1 MLKYRSTSIVLILL
15 FIATSHVFTYSE
27 AIVNGFSDIET
38 YYFIAQN
45 GFVDNAI
52 ANYPQHHLE
61 RWGINV
67 IIGYIATT
75 LNLDLWNVYKVGV
88 ILCLLMSMLLIQSL
102 NWSVIQK
109 ITALALVIYNPYS
122 FRLYYAAPGMISD
135 CLFYT
140 SILAL
145 VVGIL
150 NRSNLLIIL
159 AITIS
164 AIARQTSLILIPI
177 LILLHIFNHISLKLA
192 MILSI
197 EISIIFV
204 VNKFITQHI
213 YGESTGGYFVQ
224 HAFGLYFWIK
234 ECYITGS
241 IVEPKVV
248 FDFFA
253 RYLIFLIGLIP
264 LILVIG
270 KKYWYYSVFILSFF
284 ILHVQPIAGG
294 PLLTS
299 GNIQRLSAY
308 GIPFLLPLLTAAN
321 FKIRYYIFLV
331 VFVIMSLH
339 HNYSILNYTSGKIY
353 IFGTIVILGAATS
366 LFMHKIIKT

>member
-1 MLKYRSTSIVLILL
+1 MLSKYRITSPAFILL
-15 FIATSHVFTYSE
+15 FIATSHIFTYNE
-27 AIVNGFSDIET
+27 AILNGFSDVET

-45 GFVDNAI
+45 GFFDNAI

-67 IIGYIATT
+67 VIGYIATT
-75 LNLDLWNVYKVGV
+75 LYLDLWNVYKAGV
-88 ILCLLMSMLLIQSL
+88 ILCMLMSALLIQSL
-102 NWSVIQK
+102 NWSDIQK
-109 ITALALVIYNPYS
+109 ITALVLIIYNPYS
-122 FRLYYAAPGMISD
+122 FRLYYAVPGMISD

-150 NRSNLLIIL
+150 NRNNLLIIL

-164 AIARQTSLILIPI
+164 AIARQTSLIIIPI

-192 MILSI
+192 LILSI

-204 VNKFITQHI
+204 VNKYITQHL

-234 ECYITGS
+234 ECYSSGT

-248 FDFFA
+248 FYFFA

-264 LILVIG
+264 LVLVIG

-284 ILHVQPIAGG
+284 ILHVQPFAGG

-308 GIPFLLPLLTAAN
+308 GIPFLLPLL
-321 FKIRYYIFLV
+321 
-331 VFVIMSLH
+331 
-339 HNYSILNYTSGKIY
+339 
-353 IFGTIVILGAATS
+353 
-366 LFMHKIIKT
+366 

>member
-1 MLKYRSTSIVLILL
+1 L

-38 YYFIAQN
+38 YYFVAQN
-45 GFVDNAI
+45 GFDGNAI
-52 ANYPQHHLE
+52 PNFPQHHLE

-67 IIGYIATT
+67 FIGYISST
-75 LNLDLWNVYKVGV
+75 LNLDLWNVYKSGV
-88 ILCLLMSMLLIQSL
+88 ILCLLISVLLIQSL
-102 NWSVIQK
+102 NWSDIQK
-109 ITALALVIYNPYS
+109 IAALILVIYNPYS
-122 FRLYYAAPGMISD
+122 FRLYYSAPGMISD

-177 LILLHIFNHISLKLA
+177 LIILHLYNHISLKLA
-192 MILSI
+192 LILSI
-197 EISIIFV
+197 EISGIFV
-204 VNKFITQHI
+204 LNKFLTQHFF
-213 YGESTGGYFVQ
+213 GESVGGYFVQ

-234 ECYITGS
+234 ECFFRGS

-253 RYLIFLIGLIP
+253 RYLFFLIGLIP
-264 LILVIG
+264 LILVLG

-284 ILHVQPIAGG
+284 ILHTQPLAGG

-308 GIPFLLPLLTAAN
+308 GIPFLLPLLTAGN
-321 FKIRYYIFLV
+321 CKKRYYIFSV
-331 VFVIMSLH
+331 IYVIMSFH
-339 HNYSILNYTSGKIY
+339 HNFSILYYTSGKFY
-353 IFGTIVILGAATS
+353 IFGTIVIIGAAIS
-366 LFMHKIIKT
+366 LLLHKTIKI